1 MFLVFFCPFFK
12 VKTNLNLYSL
22 GDQARPSGTMKINSN
37 KSEIQTRHNKHT
49 AQWLFHL
56 GKIIIHDALQTVTV
70 NIQAK
75 RNESL
80 VLP

>member
-1 MFLVFFCPFFK
+1 MVQLLLGYLWFGGLINFKPLLLGMFLVFFCPFFK

-49 AQWLFHL
+49 AQ
-56 GKIIIHDALQTVTV
+56 
-70 NIQAK
+70 
-75 RNESL
+75 
-80 VLP
+80 